1 MDVIYRGPNPFNYHS
16 APSGKDYMF
25 DPMTP
30 QKVDKKDNAF
40 FRGLDRVPGSAWT
53 VVSIAD
59 KIKGGL
65 K

>member
-16 APSGKDYMF
+16 APSGKNYMF
-25 DPMTP
+25 DPRVQ
-30 QKVDKKDNAF
+30 QKVEKGDEAF
-40 FRGLDRVPGSAWT
+40 FRGLAGVPGSLWSI
-53 VVSIAD
+53 VSIAD